1 MFFSVKTSIK
11 IAGKV
16 YSPCICYE
24 AKEALIPT
32 IEKLV
37 ADGKAYSFKE
47 RVYFQ
52 NGKVLVKKAELK
64 QADSYEEPKRFEKKG
79 KKDKRVSFIGE
90 LEDKKDK
97 KDKKN
102 KKEKTVLVKDVKG
115 LAEEAEIIPSPEEIA
130 DNEGF

>member
-11 IAGKV
+11 IADKV

-52 NGKVLVKKAELK
+52 NGKVLVKKAEPK
-64 QADSYEEPKRFEKKG
+64 QAVPCVEHKFSEKKG
-79 KKDKRVSFIGE
+79 KKE
-90 LEDKKDK
+90 KKVPQAD
-97 KDKKN
+97 
-102 KKEKTVLVKDVKG
+102 TVID
-115 LAEEAEIIPSPEEIA
+115 IPSPEEIA
-130 DNEGF
+130 DNEDF

>member
-52 NGKVLVKKAELK
+52 NGKVLVKK
-64 QADSYEEPKRFEKKG
+64 EEKIKPVVIEKKKAKKG
-79 KKDKRVSFIGE
+79 K
-90 LEDKKDK
+90 
-97 KDKKN
+97 
-102 KKEKTVLVKDVKG
+102 TVFVKDVKE

-130 DNEGF
+130 DSEDF

>member
-11 IAGKV
+11 IADKV

-52 NGKVLVKKAELK
+52 NGRVLVKKAEPK

-79 KKDKRVSFIGE
+79 KKE
-90 LEDKKDK
+90 KKVPQAD
-97 KDKKN
+97 
-102 KKEKTVLVKDVKG
+102 TVVD
-115 LAEEAEIIPSPEEIA
+115 IPSPEEIA
-130 DNEGF
+130 DNEDF

>member
-11 IAGKV
+11 IADKV

-32 IEKLV
+32 IERLV

-52 NGKVLVKKAELK
+52 NGKVLVKKPEEIP
-64 QADSYEEPKRFEKKG
+64 YEEPKSLEKKG
-79 KKDKRVSFIGE
+79 KKE
-90 LEDKKDK
+90 KKVPQAD
-97 KDKKN
+97 
-102 KKEKTVLVKDVKG
+102 TVAD
-115 LAEEAEIIPSPEEIA
+115 IPSPEEIA
-130 DNEGF
+130 DNEDF

>member
-37 ADGKAYSFKE
+37 AENKAYSFKE

-52 NGKVLVKKAELK
+52 NGKVLEKKAVVKKSAIKDTLT
-64 QADSYEEPKRFEKKG
+64 ANTKKT
-79 KKDKRVSFIGE
+79 
-90 LEDKKDK
+90 
-97 KDKKN
+97 

>member
-52 NGKVLVKKAELK
+52 NGKVLEKKSVVKDNLTAKTKKVKKGTK
-64 QADSYEEPKRFEKKG
+64 EE
-79 KKDKRVSFIGE
+79 D
-90 LEDKKDK
+90 
-97 KDKKN
+97 
-102 KKEKTVLVKDVKG
+102 
-115 LAEEAEIIPSPEEIA
+115 IPSPEEIA
-130 DNEGF
+130 EGF

>member
-11 IAGKV
+11 IADKV

-52 NGKVLVKKAELK
+52 NGRVLVKKVPQL
-64 QADSYEEPKRFEKKG
+64 DTVSEEPKSFEKKG
-79 KKDKRVSFIGE
+79 KKEKKVSQV
-90 LEDKKDK
+90 D
-97 KDKKN
+97 
-102 KKEKTVLVKDVKG
+102 TVTD
-115 LAEEAEIIPSPEEIA
+115 IPSPEEIA
-130 DNEGF
+130 DNEDF

>member
-11 IAGKV
+11 IADKV

-52 NGKVLVKKAELK
+52 NGRVLVKKVPQL
-64 QADSYEEPKRFEKKG
+64 DTVSEEPKCFEKKG
-79 KKDKRVSFIGE
+79 KKE
-90 LEDKKDK
+90 KKVTQID
-97 KDKKN
+97 
-102 KKEKTVLVKDVKG
+102 TVTD
-115 LAEEAEIIPSPEEIA
+115 IPSPEEIA
-130 DNEGF
+130 DNEDF